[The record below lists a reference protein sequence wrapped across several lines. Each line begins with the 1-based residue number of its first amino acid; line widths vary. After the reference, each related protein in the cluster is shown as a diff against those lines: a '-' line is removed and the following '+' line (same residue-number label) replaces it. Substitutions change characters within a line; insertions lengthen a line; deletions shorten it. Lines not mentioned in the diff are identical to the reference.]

1 MIISYEIE
9 FDNSKEV
16 NFSDLITEI
25 FNKSTEAGRAAR
37 CKEHWSGR

>member
-16 NFSDLITEI
+16 NFHGNSIYFLEKI
-25 FNKSTEAGRAAR
+25 
-37 CKEHWSGR
+37 W